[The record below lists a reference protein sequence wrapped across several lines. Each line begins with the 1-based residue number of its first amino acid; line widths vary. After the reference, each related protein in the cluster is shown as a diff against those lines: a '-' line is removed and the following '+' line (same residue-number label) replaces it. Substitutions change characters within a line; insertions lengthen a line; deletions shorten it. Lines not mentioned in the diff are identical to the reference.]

1 MRITFENQLE
11 VTKLLTE
18 KTKRRVY
25 FDGADLVDFE
35 LNRTIFPNALNGNY
49 SLQDYINAIVLLN
62 PYLKRER

>member
-35 LNRTIFPNALNGNY
+35 LNRTIFKDALLGNY
-49 SLQDYINAIVLLN
+49 SIQDYVNAIVLLM
-62 PYLKRER
+62 PYTKRD